1 MSVNIVEI
9 CNLLDRLDLLAG
21 EGAGEGAGRR
31 RAADSVEGAA
41 QKVTML
47 ESREMVRKVHEQINF
62 FVNICLINFNKCL
75 NVSLKQFLDEI

>member
-9 CNLLDRLDLLAG
+9 CILLDRLDLLAG

-31 RAADSVEGAA
+31 RAADAVEGAA
-41 QKVTML
+41 AVERAAQRVTML

-62 FVNICLINFNKCL
+62 FVNTSAW
-75 NVSLKQFLDEI
+75 SLTHLMMLLS